1 MKNKLITLVTS
12 LVIFSL
18 ASCKKGG
25 PAKEPGIDSAENLLT
40 DPATGWKRVAV
51 IPFTGLGTGPSPY
64 NAMNAFD
71 LEKVGDKFAV
81 LYTQHGFEPLTRS
94 EADHFYKVLVAP
106 GQTNPEPVSISFGTS
121 KNAGVNSPFTYYGQ
135 FIPGSYAPV
144 FTDMD
149 YTNNYIELRDAEG
162 ETYAGAPATNYP
174 TFKYLPDGEFLA
186 ASMWV
191 GHESFLWH
199 YKNPPNPKGDFS
211 STYRPGIIEGHRRLF
226 NIPVKGSDGSYYE
239 FSMTAKDGKSGF
251 MVIRCREDR
260 IYGANPPNY
269 EITDRGEIS
278 GLPAGGY
285 DANFIELI
293 TYDYNAASA
302 ELTFVV
308 ADYASGAM
316 GSDDRKNLYCFRW
329 KQGQLSKLW
338 QQSLDQDVD
347 LRNSVRVFVNKNMLN
362 EWRLRADGTFYLMN
376 SGVPSGSSSTRATV
390 KLWEV
395 NASGIKLLS
404 GISDKLTSEKSV
416 TISTCRYFDGA
427 YYALAYPT
435 GEYYYKLTDPHF
447 HMEVIK
453 LNQ

>member
-1 MKNKLITLVTS
+1 MKNKTLILVAVS
-12 LVIFSL
+12 VIFGL
-18 ASCKKGG
+18 FGCKKSDSH
-25 PAKEPGIDSAENLLT
+25 KESGIGSTENLLT
-40 DPATGWKRVAV
+40 DPATAWKRVAI

-71 LEKVGDKFAV
+71 LEKVGGKFAV
-81 LYTQHGFEPLTRS
+81 LYTQHSFEPLTRS
-94 EADHFYKVLVAP
+94 EADHFYKVLVSP
-106 GQTNPEPVSISFGTS
+106 EQSNPVPVSISFGTS

-135 FIPGSYAPV
+135 FLPGSDSPV
-144 FTDMD
+144 FTGLD

-162 ETYAGAPATNYP
+162 ETYAGAPASNYP

-186 ASMWV
+186 ASMWT

-211 STYRPGIIEGHRRLF
+211 ATFRPGVIDGNRRLF
-226 NIPVKGSDGSYYE
+226 NIPMKSADGSYYE
-239 FSMTAKDGKSGF
+239 FSMTAKDGKSGY

-260 IYGANPPNY
+260 TYGANPANF
-269 EITDRGEIS
+269 EITDRGDIA
-278 GLPAGGY
+278 GLPANGY
-285 DANFIELI
+285 DANFMELI

-329 KQGQLSKLW
+329 KQGQLTKLW
-338 QQSLDQDVD
+338 QQALDQNVD
-347 LRNSVRVFVNKNMLN
+347 LRNSIRVFINKNMLN
-362 EWRLRADGTFYLMN
+362 EWRLRPDGTFYLMN
-376 SGVPSGSSSTRATV
+376 SGVASGSSLTNAAI

-395 NASGIKLLS
+395 NGSGIKLLS

-435 GEYYYKLTDPHF
+435 GEHTYKLTDPHF
-447 HMEVIK
+447 HMEIIR
-453 LNQ
+453 LTQ